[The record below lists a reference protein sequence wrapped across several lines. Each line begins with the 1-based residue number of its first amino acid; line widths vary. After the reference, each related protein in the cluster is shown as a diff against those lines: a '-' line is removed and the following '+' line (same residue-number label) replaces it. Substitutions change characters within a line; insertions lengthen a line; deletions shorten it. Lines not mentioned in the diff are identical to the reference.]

1 MFSRMALPQLHV
13 EGMRELDRKTPDV
26 ARVIAARSLRSQYQP
41 IFSVL
46 NRSVVG
52 VEALARATDP
62 DTHQPIAPLPLFEA
76 AQQQGLTLAL
86 DRLCRE
92 KAVEGFVTAP
102 MVESEQLL
110 FLNLDVSIL
119 EEGIVGS
126 GHLIQLVEQHG
137 LSPSRVVIELIESRI
152 QDMSAV
158 HRFLDTH
165 RERGFLIA
173 LDDVGAGNSNLDRIV
188 DLAPNILKLDRS
200 LVSGLDKD
208 YRKQEVFACCMRV
221 AHKLGVVVI
230 AEGIETQSEA
240 LACLERGAD
249 LMQGYLFAR
258 PAFPGPAAHVAE
270 GLATAQAVG
279 AVMKERQR
287 EQFLAKKARYRMY
300 DAAANRIGVVVGET
314 PAQAW
319 VERIASELGHYPF
332 VECAYVLDEAGMQIT
347 ETIFGPGR
355 GPAVRSLLFSPAAA
369 GVDQSSKDYF
379 LCLGPTQRRFVT
391 DPYISRATGRLCV
404 TLSAVVSLPGG
415 RTVVVCVD
423 TDSNAPVPHT
433 DRQHTGA

>member
-1 MFSRMALPQLHV
+1 MALPQQHV
-13 EGMRELDRKTPDV
+13 EGSCEIDRKQLDA

-46 NRSVVG
+46 SRRVVG

-62 DTHQPIAPLPLFEA
+62 DSNQPIAPLPLFEA
-76 AQQQGLTLAL
+76 AERQGLTLAL

-102 MVESEQLL
+102 MLESEQLL

-119 EEGIVGS
+119 EAGTVGS

-137 LSPSRVVIELIESRI
+137 LPPSRVVIELIESRI
-152 QDMSAV
+152 RDVSAV
-158 HRFLDTH
+158 HRFLDAH
-165 RERGFLIA
+165 RARGFLIA

-188 DLAPNILKLDRS
+188 DLAPNVLKLDRS
-200 LVSGLDKD
+200 LVSGLDRD
-208 YRKQEVFACCMRV
+208 YRKQEVFSCCMRV

-258 PAFPGPAAHVAE
+258 PSFPGPAPHVAE
-270 GLATAQAVG
+270 GLETARAIG
-279 AVMKERQR
+279 AVMKQRQR
-287 EQFLAKKARYRMY
+287 EQFLARKARYRTY
-300 DAAANRIGVVVGET
+300 DAAANRISVVVGES
-314 PAQAW
+314 PAHAW
-319 VERIASELGHYPF
+319 AERIASELVRYPF
-332 VECAYVLDEAGMQIT
+332 VECAYVLDETGMQIT

-355 GPAVRSLLFSPAAA
+355 GPASRSLLFSPAAA

-391 DPYISRATGRLCV
+391 DPYISRATGSLCV
-404 TLSAVVSLPGG
+404 TLSAVVPLPGG

-423 TDSNAPVPHT
+423 TDSNATVP
-433 DRQHTGA
+433 

>member
-1 MFSRMALPQLHV
+1 
-13 EGMRELDRKTPDV
+13 
-26 ARVIAARSLRSQYQP
+26 
-41 IFSVL
+41 
-46 NRSVVG
+46 VG

-62 DTHQPIAPLPLFEA
+62 DSNQPIAPLPLFEA
-76 AQQQGLTLAL
+76 AQRQGLTLAL

-92 KAVEGFVTAP
+92 KAVEGFVTTP
-102 MVESEQLL
+102 MFESEQLL

-119 EEGIVGS
+119 EDGIVGS
-126 GHLIQLVEQHG
+126 RHLIQLVERHA

-152 QDMSAV
+152 RDMSAV

-165 RERGFLIA
+165 RAHGFLIA

-208 YRKQEVFACCMRV
+208 YRKQEVFSCCMRV

-258 PAFPGPAAHVAE
+258 PSFPGPDTHVAE
-270 GLATAQAVG
+270 GLVAARAVG
-279 AVMKERQR
+279 TVMKEHQR
-287 EQFLAKKARYRMY
+287 DQFLAKKARYRMY
-300 DAAANRIGVVVGET
+300 DAAANRIGVVVGEA
-314 PAQAW
+314 PAHAW
-319 VERIASELGHYPF
+319 GARIASELEHYPF
-332 VECAYVLDEAGMQIT
+332 VECAYVFDEAGIQIT
-347 ETIFGPGR
+347 DTIFGPGR
-355 GPAVRSLLFSPAAA
+355 SPTGGSLLFSPAAM
-369 GVDQSSKDYF
+369 GVDQSNKDYF
-379 LCLGPTQRRFVT
+379 LCLGPMQRRFVT

-404 TLSAVVSLPGG
+404 TLSSVVPLPGG

-423 TDSNAPVPHT
+423 TDSNAPVPLT
-433 DRQHTGA
+433 DCHHGAE

>member
-1 MFSRMALPQLHV
+1 MALPQLHV
-13 EGMRELDRKTPDV
+13 QGVRENDRALPD
-26 ARVIAARSLRSQYQP
+26 AGRVIAARTLRSQYQP

-46 NRSVVG
+46 SRRVVG
-52 VEALARATDP
+52 WEALARATDP
-62 DTHQPIAPLPLFEA
+62 DSKQPVAPLPLFEA
-76 AQQQGLTLAL
+76 AERQGLTLEL

-102 MVESEQLL
+102 MLASDQLL

-126 GHLIQLVEQHG
+126 KHLMRLVEQHG
-137 LSPSRVVIELIESRI
+137 LAPSRVVIELIESRI
-152 QDMSAV
+152 RDMNAV
-158 HRFLDTH
+158 HRFLDVH
-165 RERGFLIA
+165 RAHGFLIA

-188 DLAPNILKLDRS
+188 DLAPNVLKLDRS

-230 AEGIETQSEA
+230 AEGIETESEA
-240 LACLERGAD
+240 LACLDRGAD

-258 PAFPGPAAHVAE
+258 PSFPGPDTHVAE
-270 GLATAQAVG
+270 GLVTARSVG
-279 AVMKERQR
+279 VVLKERQR
-287 EQFLAKKARYRMY
+287 ERFLAKKARYRIY
-300 DAAANRIGVVVGET
+300 DAAANRISVLVGEA
-314 PAQAW
+314 PAESWAD
-319 VERIASELGHYPF
+319 RIAAELEHYPF
-332 VECAYVLDEAGMQIT
+332 VECAYVLDETGIQIT
-347 ETIFGPGR
+347 PTVFGPSRSPTGR
-355 GPAVRSLLFSPAAA
+355 NPLFSPADA

-404 TLSAVVSLPGG
+404 TLSSVVPLPGG
-415 RTVVVCVD
+415 PNVVVCVD
-423 TDSNAPVPHT
+423 TDSSCPVS
-433 DRQHTGA
+433 QMG